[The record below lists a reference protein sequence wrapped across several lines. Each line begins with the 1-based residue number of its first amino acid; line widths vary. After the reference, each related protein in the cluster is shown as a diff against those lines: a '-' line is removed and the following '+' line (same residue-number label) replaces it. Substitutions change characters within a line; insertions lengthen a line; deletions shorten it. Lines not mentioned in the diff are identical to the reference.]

1 MTSTKLTLEGRERL
15 QAALRD
21 ARQDLLQTEDF
32 IRQQML
38 CKCDLDPVSLQ
49 EARERKAALEHQI
62 DGLESTLADA
72 EILPEDRTTSTV
84 ELGAFVALVQ
94 EPPGEEIFVQVVAA
108 ADAAVAE
115 GHVARIS
122 DASPLGQRLL
132 GRRAG
137 DAIRVPLGEGRE
149 ARYRVKRVR
158 Y

>member
-1 MTSTKLTLEGRERL
+1 MTSTKLTLEGQERL

-21 ARQDLLQTEDF
+21 ARQDLLQIEGSL
-32 IRQQML
+32 RQLML
-38 CKCDLDPVSLQ
+38 CKCDLDPISLQ

-84 ELGAFVALVQ
+84 ELGAFVTLFE
-94 EPPGEEIFVQVVAA
+94 EPPGEEVLVQVVAA
-108 ADAAVAE
+108 PDATVAE
-115 GHVARIS
+115 GNVARIS

-149 ARYRVKRVR
+149 ARYRVRRVR